1 MNKLNVRF
9 GDTQELLLK
18 DAGEVLGLDASKIAR
33 AALRLGLNQILS
45 LASRD
50 LDKAKDLTLINE
62 VRARQ

>member
-9 GDTQELLLK
+9 GDTQKLK
-18 DAGEVLGLDASKIAR
+18 IDDVSEVLGIDNSKVAR
-33 AALRLGLNQILS
+33 AALRLGINQLLA

-50 LDKAKDLTLINE
+50 VDKAIDLALINE